1 MQRLAHTL
9 ACLTAISIT
18 SPALALE
25 TSFHTYDGFAET
37 VDAFRLVSMIFA
49 DPRYETLVLIV
60 AVVGL
65 ALGAVLAM
73 IRGTGMGLVAFG
85 LQMLV
90 GIGLFVG
97 VATAIAQRYSQP
109 HHKPPKDDEDKKKK

>member
-1 MQRLAHTL
+1 MRRLARLIATFPALFL
-9 ACLTAISIT
+9 A
-18 SPALALE
+18 SPALAVD

-97 VATAIAQRYSQP
+97 LVATTGTVA
-109 HHKPPKDDEDKKKK
+109 